1 MSCVCQ
7 LLIYPSLCVHRK
19 PLETLSDEQLEEFTS
34 EIEREKEEAGTYR
47 QDCVVLRF
55 CLALSLA
62 PCVRVRVCAA
72 SGPCAVSRRERQ
84 ATIVTRWQH
93 TVGNLVVV
101 VNSPNAS
108 STPYHTK

>member
-55 CLALSLA
+55 CLAFKSRSMRA
-62 PCVRVRVCAA
+62 CACACVCARHR
-72 SGPCAVSRRERQ
+72 GRVPCRVESAKRPS
-84 ATIVTRWQH
+84 
-93 TVGNLVVV
+93 
-101 VNSPNAS
+101 
-108 STPYHTK
+108 